1 MLPTRE
7 IISKLMLT
15 LAHLLARRQ
24 RHGSVRL
31 SQRPCFDEGA
41 REGGGFLLGESGE
54 NSAGQMV
61 FGRRDGGETRAT
73 FEGLVQG
80 CRVRGRLEA
89 VSGWKSILQP
99 CYRVTIQVKVIYSS
113 PNIYIILYR
122 TNFYFFVLDF
132 YYFRLNWL
140 RTSKIK
146 LFVED

>member
-1 MLPTRE
+1 M
-7 IISKLMLT
+7 
-15 LAHLLARRQ
+15 
-24 RHGSVRL
+24 
-31 SQRPCFDEGA
+31 
-41 REGGGFLLGESGE
+41 LGESGE

-113 PNIYIILYR
+113 SNFYIILYR
-122 TNFYFFVLDF
+122 TNLFYLVLF
-132 YYFRLNWL
+132 IYSFLTLLAENM
-140 RTSKIK
+140 
-146 LFVED
+146 